1 MVIASGE
8 SVGPRRRGSALAA
21 GAVPATR
28 RLLGNLL
35 GTVST
40 RMIAVILLSSVPLA
54 LLSGLVS
61 WHSYQSVSG
70 YSNARAEAMQRL
82 FRDRARQDLEQGNRF
97 LAGVSRLGELNDPSQ
112 CGAALRVALATQDG
126 RYSALVLFDA
136 AGHRM
141 CAAGAV
147 AGPAPQAN
155 TMAARR
161 TGYDLAGDAP
171 GGGRDITMQISH
183 PGGQAGPLTLIAET
197 HVGWSRDEIFG
208 GAHQMGFLERDWPVR
223 AWLFGGGLG
232 VAQVAVPLCIDC
244 GWTAPPDLVAMRV
257 RAEAGHGDAVGW
269 HGTSLAITR
278 LATNLD
284 VLTITQPTREEAQ
297 ALSTFIMRVIGIV
310 LVLGVGLIAV
320 AVGANR
326 LVVTPLQELTG
337 AVLHWRRAGDYQAR
351 EIRYMPMELHELSH
365 AFTQAT
371 RSLARHEDDLREA
384 ETKQALLIKEIH
396 HRVKNNLQIIAS
408 LLNLQANRIRQP
420 EARAEFAS
428 ARDRVRA
435 LATLHRYLYSEGEL
449 QTLNM
454 RSFLHELCGQLFQ
467 AIGEREGRRIRLEIE
482 APELAMS
489 TDQAVPLSL
498 VVTEAVSNAVK
509 YAFPDGRSGHVRVS
523 LAPITNGRARLAIED
538 DGVGI
543 PAGRVETETGIR
555 DGLGIQLIRGFARQL
570 GAQLDVQEGW
580 TREGGG
586 TRYVLVFSLN
596 PEASEA
602 EQLGEDVDAG
612 AR

>member
-1 MVIASGE
+1 MVVPSGE
-8 SVGPRRRGSALAA
+8 SVRPRRHRPAFAGGAFRAA
-21 GAVPATR
+21 HRVVGD
-28 RLLGNLL
+28 LLGA
-35 GTVST
+35 VST
-40 RMIAVILLSSVPLA
+40 RMIAIILLSSMPLA
-54 LLSGLVS
+54 LLSGFIS

-70 YSNARAEAMQRL
+70 YSNARAEATERV
-82 FRDRARQDLEQGNRF
+82 FRERARQDIMQADRF
-97 LAGVSRLGELNDPSQ
+97 LAGVSRLNDLGDGVA
-112 CGAALRVALATQDG
+112 CGTALRIALATQDG
-126 RYSALVLFDA
+126 RYSALALFDA
-136 AGHRM
+136 GGHRL
-141 CAAGAV
+141 CAAGSPIAPVQPVDAV
-147 AGPAPQAN
+147 VPSISP
-155 TMAARR
+155 
-161 TGYDLAGDAP
+161 GDQP
-171 GGGRDITMQISH
+171 PTSQRDIVMQVSR
-183 PGGQAGPLTLIAET
+183 PGGQGGPMTLVATT

-208 GAHQMGFLERDWPVR
+208 SAHQSGFLRREWPVR
-223 AWLFGGGLG
+223 AWLFGAGG
-232 VAQVAVPLCIDC
+232 VAVPLCIDC
-244 GWTAPPDLVAMRV
+244 GWARPADLAAMRAQ
-257 RAEAGHGDAVGW
+257 AEAGHGDAVGW
-269 HGTSLAITR
+269 NGASLATTR
-278 LATNLD
+278 LATDLD

-310 LVLGVGLIAV
+310 LLLGLGLIAV

-337 AVLHWRRAGDYQAR
+337 AVVHWRRAGDYQAR
-351 EIRYMPMELHELSH
+351 EIRYMPTELRELSH

-371 RSLARHEDDLREA
+371 RSLARHEDNLREA

-482 APELAMS
+482 APEIAMS

-509 YAFPDGRSGHVRVS
+509 YAFPGGRSGHVQVS

-570 GAQLDVQEGW
+570 GAQLEIQEGW
-580 TREGGG
+580 TAKGGG
-586 TRYVLVFSLN
+586 TRYVLVFPLN
-596 PEASEA
+596 PEAAEA
-602 EQLGEDVDAG
+602 EDLGEDVDAG
-612 AR
+612 AP